1 MNDHDD
7 VLERTLRSLERSL
20 PVTSHDRGRPSQHR
34 RPRRSRWTSPIVA
47 AVALVALA
55 GGATGSAVVSEVVR
69 GHPGLFAP
77 GGILYCTRIKDMT
90 PREADAVLTE
100 LGYDV
105 TWQVEDRTAGTST
118 QTTTAQRTATSS
130 KGWSTVAHYSLSLRV
145 ARARYLCPQGAGR
158 LRLEAPSRCLTQVE
172 ATRPEPL
179 TARLTATA
187 DALVDVVHEE
197 D

>member
-118 QTTTAQRTATSS
+118 QTTTAPED
-130 KGWSTVAHYSLSLRV
+130 GYVIEGV
-145 ARARYLCPQGAGR
+145 VNGRALLLVVESGEGAVPV
-158 LRLEAPSRCLTQVE
+158 PSGCGP
-172 ATRPEPL
+172 A
-179 TARLTATA
+179 AA
-187 DALVDVVHEE
+187 
-197 D
+197 